1 MFLLSILLNKLIKF
15 GTLHI
20 IDASGKKHSFV
31 GTDDMEVTIR
41 FHTSSLPRRIFLKP
55 DLATGEAWM
64 EGDLTL
70 ENGASIYNFLYLVT
84 KNMEWRK
91 GNVMHSTGK
100 TPFTRII
107 GLIDQINPAGRS
119 KKNVAHHYDLSSDL
133 YELFLDPDRQYS
145 CAYFETP
152 DDSLETAQINK
163 KKHINNKLL
172 LEESHKLLDIGCGW
186 GGLALTLNELSGA
199 DVTGITLSEEQL
211 AYAQKRAETNGK
223 VNFHLQDYRL
233 VQEKFDRIVSVGM
246 FEHVGF
252 AQYQTFFD
260 KVHDLLEDDGVALLH
275 TIGRADG
282 PGATDAFTRKYVF
295 PGGYAPALSE
305 IAPCIEKAGLYIT
318 DLEVLRL
325 HYAETL
331 KKWRLA
337 CEARADKII
346 DLYDDKFLRMWMFY
360 LASAECAFRNLGH
373 VVFQIQLAKRQNAA
387 PLTRNYMYKSEN

>member
-1 MFLLSILLNKLIKF
+1 MFLLSLLLNKLIQF

-20 IDASGKKHSFV
+20 IDAAGKKHSFA
-31 GTDDMEVTIR
+31 GSDEMEVTVR
-41 FHTSSLPRRIFLKP
+41 FHSASLPRRIFLKP
-55 DLATGEAWM
+55 DLVTGEAWM
-64 EGDLTL
+64 EGELTI
-70 ENGASIYNFLYLVT
+70 EGDSSIYDFLYLVT

-91 GNVMHSTGK
+91 GNAMHSTGK
-100 TPFTRII
+100 TPFTRIM
-107 GLIDQINPAGRS
+107 GLVDQINPAGRS
-119 KKNVAHHYDLSSDL
+119 KRNVAHHYDLSSEL

-145 CAYFETP
+145 CAYFESP
-152 DDSLETAQINK
+152 DDSLEQAQINK
-163 KKHINNKLL
+163 KKHIFNKLL
-172 LEESHKLLDIGCGW
+172 LKDSHKLLDIGCGW

-246 FEHVGF
+246 FEHVGY

-260 KVHDLLEDDGVALLH
+260 KVHDLLADDGVALLH

-305 IAPCIEKAGLYIT
+305 IAPCVEKAGLYIT
-318 DLEVLRL
+318 DIEVLRL

-331 KKWRLA
+331 KEWRLA
-337 CEARADKII
+337 CEAKADRII
-346 DLYDDKFLRMWMFY
+346 DLYDEKFLRMWMFY

-373 VVFQIQLAKRQNAA
+373 VVFQIQLAKKQDAA
-387 PLTRNYMYKSEN
+387 PLTRDYMY

>member
-1 MFLLSILLNKLIKF
+1 MFLLSLLLNKLIQF

-20 IDASGKKHSFV
+20 IDASGRKHSFV
-31 GTDDMEVTIR
+31 GTDDMEVTVR
-41 FHTSSLPRRIFLKP
+41 FHSPSLPRRIFLKP

-64 EGDLTL
+64 EGELTL
-70 ENGASIYNFLYLVT
+70 EDGASIYEFLYLVT

-91 GNVMHSTGK
+91 GNIMHSTGK

-119 KKNVAHHYDLSSDL
+119 KQNVAHHYDLSSAL

-145 CAYFETP
+145 CAYFESP
-152 DDSLETAQINK
+152 DDSLEQAQIK
-163 KKHINNKLL
+163 KKNHIYKKLL
-172 LEESHKLLDIGCGW
+172 LDSSHKLLDIGCGW
-186 GGLALTLNELSGA
+186 GGLALTMNELSGA

-211 AYAQKRAETNGK
+211 AYAQKRVESNGK

-233 VQEKFDRIVSVGM
+233 VQEKYDRIVSVGM
-246 FEHVGF
+246 FEHVGYS
-252 AQYQTFFD
+252 QYQTFFD
-260 KVHDLLEDDGVALLH
+260 KVHDLLADDGVALLH

-282 PGATDAFTRKYVF
+282 PGATDGFTKKYIF

-305 IAPCIEKAGLYIT
+305 IVPRIEKAGLYIT
-318 DLEVLRL
+318 DIEVWRL

-331 KKWRLA
+331 KHWRHA
-337 CEARADKII
+337 CEAKADKII

-373 VVFQIQLAKRQNAA
+373 VVFQIQLAKRQDAA
-387 PLTRNYMYKSEN
+387 PLSRDYMYQSS